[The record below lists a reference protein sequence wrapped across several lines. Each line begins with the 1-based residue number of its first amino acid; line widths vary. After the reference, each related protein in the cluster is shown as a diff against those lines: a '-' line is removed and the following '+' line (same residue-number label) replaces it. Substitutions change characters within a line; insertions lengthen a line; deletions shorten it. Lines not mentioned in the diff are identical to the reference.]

1 MNTRSKKMVATLA
14 MVPVVA
20 TVGLSSAAP
29 SGAAS
34 TRQQTMSNGNF
45 EHGRTGWAVGSPRT
59 KAAVVRLGYAGSKGM
74 RLTKTRTG
82 PAILSS
88 RSNVARSPKAGQRY
102 TVSALVR
109 TSQPGVRGRL
119 VLRESANGHTVKN
132 TVKAFRATRAWHRVT
147 MDATT
152 RRAGTQLNVRIAVP
166 RLAKHKA
173 LLVDNVSVLRWLSG
187 GGSTGPNVPVPPRDH
202 VVGKLSN
209 GCNYDNRGIPTGC
222 GTLLGSA
229 YQSNT
234 DPTSWENTMGQRLG
248 VRRTYWGGSQVDK
261 AVATAKSD
269 LADGRLPWISFK
281 LPYSWGDMAAGK
293 GDAWTKDLAT
303 KLSKLNGPVWLA
315 FHHEP
320 EGDGNI
326 KQWTAMQARLAPIVR
341 SYAHNVAYSI
351 VLTGWHEFFGEA
363 QYKLDN
369 IMPKNTKIDL
379 LGLDV
384 YNRYGAPTN
393 GKIQTTRSNLDRDY
407 FAPTSAWARAHDMAW
422 GVAETGYTDKS
433 ATDDPTWIQ
442 QTYNELKARGGVA
455 FTYFNSNLNSTA
467 NWALSTSAK
476 KTQFTSAMKKSP
488 TL

>member
-1 MNTRSKKMVATLA
+1 MQPRSKKLLATLAVGPVVATLA
-14 MVPVVA
+14 FTAV
-20 TVGLSSAAP
+20 P

-34 TRQQTMSNGNF
+34 NRQQTMSNGNF
-45 EHGRTGWAVGSPRT
+45 EHGRAGWAVGSART
-59 KAAVVRLGYAGSKGM
+59 RAAVVKLGYGGSHAM

-82 PAILSS
+82 PAVLSS
-88 RSNVARSPKAGQRY
+88 RSNVARSARAGQRY
-102 TVSALVR
+102 TVTALVR
-109 TSQPGVRGRL
+109 TNQPGVRGRL
-119 VLRESANGHTVKN
+119 VLRESANGRTVKN
-132 TVKAFRATRAWHRVT
+132 TVKAFRAYRAWHRVSMT
-147 MDATT
+147 TTT
-152 RRAGTQLNVRIAVP
+152 RRAGTQLNVRVALP
-166 RLAKHKA
+166 RLNKHKA
-173 LLVDNVSVLRWLSG
+173 LLVDNVAVLKWL
-187 GGSTGPNVPVPPRDH
+187 GGSSAPGVPVPPRDH

-209 GCNYDNRGIPTGC
+209 GCSYDNRGIPGSC
-222 GTLLGSA
+222 GAYLGSA

-234 DPTSWENTMGQRLG
+234 DPSSWENTMGQRLG

-261 AVATAKSD
+261 AVATARAD

-293 GDAWTKDLAT
+293 GDAWTIDLAT
-303 KLSKLNGPVWLA
+303 KLSRLNGPVWLA

-407 FAPTSAWARAHDMAW
+407 FAPTSAWAAKHDMAW

-467 NWALSTSAK
+467 NWALSTTAK
-476 KTQFTSAMKKSP
+476 KNQFTTAIKKSP